1 MRGCSAFRRAGSGFG
16 GFGGQGGRGG
26 RRASGSAASGSAG
39 TQQPPRGG
47 VSPVVKAMFVSA
59 SLSATGDLIAQAR
72 G

>member
-16 GFGGQGGRGG
+16 GLGGQGGRG
-26 RRASGSAASGSAG
+26 RRASASAASGSAS
-39 TQQPPRGG
+39 QQPPRGG

-72 G
+72 R